1 MEARTIDH
9 EACRITQRKLRII
22 RLQGTAAALARKGEA
37 ERARRE
43 RAKLFKLLNELDVM
57 EALRGGGKAA

>member
-1 MEARTIDH
+1 MEVRTIDRD
-9 EACRITQRKLRII
+9 ASRIAQRKLRIV
-22 RLQGTAAALARKGEA
+22 RVQETAAALARKGGA

-43 RAKLFKLLNELDVM
+43 RAKLIKLLNELDVM